1 MIWRCKN
8 SIFESQ
14 TAWIMLAIQKV
25 PIKGLADKLT
35 DEEFSEF
42 CAANRDYRI
51 ERDKNGNIIF
61 MSPVHT
67 DSGFYEGEVFD
78 AVKAWNKK
86 NKNGIAFSS
95 STGFTLPNSAVRS
108 PDTSWV
114 SMEKWKALTEKE
126 KRSFAPVCPEFIV
139 EIRSK
144 SDKLADIK
152 EKMEEWIEN
161 GTLLGWL
168 IDVKTQKTHIYRADG
183 SVEIIKGFDKTLS
196 GEKILPGFEFD
207 LRHLELP

>member
-1 MIWRCKN
+1 MFTLERI
-8 SIFESQ
+8 
-14 TAWIMLAIQKV
+14 

-51 ERDKNGNIIF
+51 ERDKDGNIIF

-78 AVKAWNKK
+78 AVKAWSKK
-86 NKNGIAFSS
+86 SKLGIAFSS
-95 STGFTLPNSAVRS
+95 STGFTLPNTAVRS
-108 PDTSWV
+108 PDTCWV
-114 SMEKWKALTEKE
+114 SMEKWQSLTEKE

-144 SDKLADIK
+144 SDKLADIQA
-152 EKMEEWIEN
+152 KMEEWIEN
-161 GTLLGWL
+161 GTQLSWL
-168 IDVKTQKTHIYRADG
+168 IDIKTQKTHIYRADG
-183 SVEIIKGFDKTLS
+183 SIEIVKGFDKTLS
-196 GEKILPGFEFD
+196 GEAVLPGFEFD
-207 LRHLELP
+207 LKNLELP